1 MKKAHPAGKV
11 WLITGCSRGFGRALA
26 EAVIASG
33 ARLIATARDAHALDA
48 LVELAPERVQ
58 ALSMD
63 VNDEAEVRAGV
74 TRAVAAFGRVDVL
87 VNNAGYGL
95 IGAVEEV
102 SDAEARAQMETNV
115 FGALK
120 VTCALLPYLREQGSG
135 HILNISSVA
144 GVVSTPGLGLYN
156 ASKYALEGWS
166 EALALELAPLGIKL
180 TLIEPGP
187 FRTEWAGASLV
198 QAARTLE
205 AYDATAGA
213 TLRTLKSYTGHQ
225 PGDPAKAAAA
235 MIKVVESKNPPLRL
249 PLGEMALT
257 RIRSKL
263 KAQLAELDAWEKVAL
278 DTAFAAGK

>member
-1 MKKAHPAGKV
+1 MDDAQATGKV
-11 WLITGCSRGFGRALA
+11 WLITGCSRGFGRALS

-33 ARLIATARDAHALDA
+33 ARLIATARDARTLDT
-48 LVELAPERVQ
+48 LEKLAPDRVQ

-74 TRAVAAFGRVDVL
+74 TRAIAAYGRVDVL

-95 IGAVEEV
+95 LGAIEEV

-120 VTCALLPYLREQGSG
+120 VTRALLPYLREQGSG

-144 GVVSTPGLGLYN
+144 GVASTPGLGLYN
-156 ASKYALEGWS
+156 ASKYALEGYS
-166 EALALELAPLGIKL
+166 EAMAVELAPLGIKV

-187 FRTEWAGASLV
+187 FRTDWAGSSLA
-198 QAARTLE
+198 QAARTLD

-213 TLRTLKSYTGHQ
+213 TLRLLKSYSGQQ

-235 MIKVVESKNPPLRL
+235 MIKVVESENPPLRL
-249 PLGEMALT
+249 PLGEMAVT
-257 RIRSKL
+257 RIRAKL
-263 KAQLAELDAWEKVAL
+263 KAQLTELDAWEAVAL